1 VDTFEAASRSS
12 RIKSFNVLLLAVLIV
27 GTFLPACQGTSSN
40 IQQQSMMA
48 QTLQKS
54 SLKQL
59 DRSGQSTGNFQ
70 DGYVKVSYR
79 YTPGEDGLRIS
90 GSVWFGDAIVMNYL
104 FVGTFHMDILLAD
117 AQGQVVSQQSLATA
131 LNMNVADSIEFMT
144 TVSLPPQANYMAF
157 SYTGRVHGLGES
169 PMAIWYYPVVR

>member
-1 VDTFEAASRSS
+1 MDTVEAASRSS
-12 RIKSFNVLLLAVLIV
+12 RMKRLSVLLLAVLIA

-54 SLKQL
+54 SLKPL

-70 DGYVKVSYR
+70 DGYVKVGYR
-79 YTPGEDGLRIS
+79 YTPGEEGLRVS

-104 FVGTFHMDILLAD
+104 FVDAFHMDILLTD
-117 AQGQVVSQQSLATA
+117 AQGRVVSQQSIATA
-131 LNMNVADSIEFMT
+131 SNMNVTDSIEFMT
-144 TVSLPPQANYMAF
+144 TVSLPQQANYMAF